1 MLSFQQGWRSPSY
14 CMQYLKR
21 FLPVFAY
28 IINHFPSF
36 FQIVAHF
43 FSESGFFSRLCD
55 RIATTAEP
63 PLEEAKE
70 EKMDIT
76 ELDNTEEK
84 SLNFLERI
92 IEDDLAAHKV
102 PNGEIVTR
110 FPPEPNGYLHIGH
123 IKSIC
128 LNFGLAQKYGGR
140 CHLRFDDTNPEKE
153 DMEYI
158 DSIKRDIR
166 WLGFDWGKHEYY
178 ASDYYDQLY
187 LIAVDLIKQGKAYV
201 DSLTAEQMKE
211 YRGTLT
217 EPGRNSPDRD
227 RSIEENLRLFEEMH
241 AGKHPEGSFL
251 LRAKLDMA
259 SPNINMRDPALYRI
273 KFASHPRTGDKW
285 CVYPMYDFT
294 HPISDAIEGI
304 THSICTL
311 EFEDHRP
318 AYDWATSID
327 GIDHAPHQYE
337 FARLNIS
344 YFLMSKRRLL
354 NLVKL
359 GLVTGW
365 DDPRMPTISGI
376 RRRGYSPESLKD
388 FVSRIGVAK
397 VESVVDYNLLEFCAR
412 EDLNKRAKRVMAVL
426 DPLKLVITNYPQ
438 GQVEYIDADNNPED
452 PAMGTRKIPF
462 SRELYI
468 EREDFMEVPVKGY
481 HRLYPGNEIRLK
493 HAYYITCTEV
503 VKNEQGDIVEVRCT
517 YDPESKGGTTP
528 DGRKVRGTSHWVS
541 LPHAIDGTIRMY
553 DKLFNSEYP
562 GGATGNYLDDINP
575 ESLVVIDRCK
585 LEPSLREA
593 KAGEYL
599 QFMRSGYFMADSV
612 DHTPQHPV
620 FNRTVTLKDS
630 WAKKQ
635 QKTEN

>member
-1 MLSFQQGWRSPSY
+1 
-14 CMQYLKR
+14 
-21 FLPVFAY
+21 
-28 IINHFPSF
+28 
-36 FQIVAHF
+36 
-43 FSESGFFSRLCD
+43 
-55 RIATTAEP
+55 
-63 PLEEAKE
+63 
-70 EKMDIT
+70 MDIT

-178 ASDYYDQLY
+178 ASDYYDRLY

-227 RSIEENLRLFEEMH
+227 RPIEENLRLFEEMH

-251 LRAKLDMA
+251 LRARLDMA

-438 GQVEYIDADNNPED
+438 DQVEYIDADNNPED

-503 VKNEQGDIVEVRCT
+503 VKNGQGDIVEVRCT